1 MTIHIAKERFCDKRF
16 AFAGV
21 RIKPGEY
28 AAAKGDA
35 LLMTV
40 LGSCVAVCLTD
51 SGAGVIGM
59 NHFLLP
65 IQSHWTSP
73 PVHDKNPSHDTGP
86 VGPNARYGAHAI
98 ELLINA
104 CLNLGAKKKRL
115 QASVFGGASVLNN
128 VSNIGVSNIDFALQY
143 LAKERITVI
152 RTEVGGRLPQRV
164 LFSGP
169 SGVIEVSYLNALRR
183 VVGADNKAIAEA
195 RVDLQVSQCAHSIEM
210 FAGRP

>member
-1 MTIHIAKERFCDKRF
+1 MTIHIAKESFRDRRF
-16 AFAGV
+16 AFAGI

-28 AAAKGDA
+28 AAATGDA

-51 SGAGVIGM
+51 KRAGVIGM

-65 IQSHWTSP
+65 IQAHLSAS
-73 PVHDKNPSHDTGP
+73 DALGP

-104 CLNLGAKKKRL
+104 CLGLGAQKKHL
-115 QASVFGGASVLNN
+115 QASVFGGASVLSS
-128 VSNIGVSNIDFALQY
+128 VSDIGAGNIDFALRY
-143 LAKERITVI
+143 LAHERIAVI
-152 RTEVGGRLPQRV
+152 RTEVGGRLPQKI

-169 SGVIEVSYLNALRR
+169 SALIEVSYLNALKR
-183 VVGADNKAIAEA
+183 VVGADSKAIAEA
-195 RVDLQVSQCAHSIEM
+195 SADIQVLQRAQQVEI
-210 FAGRP
+210 FAN